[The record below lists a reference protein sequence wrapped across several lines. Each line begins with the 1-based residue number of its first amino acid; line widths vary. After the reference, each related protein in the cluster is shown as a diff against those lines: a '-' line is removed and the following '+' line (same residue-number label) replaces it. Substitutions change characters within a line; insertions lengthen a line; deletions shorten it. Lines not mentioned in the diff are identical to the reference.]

1 MTLKKKSSIH
11 QRPSELLQ
19 KLIQFNTTNPPG
31 NEAECIQFIG
41 ELLKDAGIETTI
53 VAQTPKRPNLIARL
67 AGQGNAAPLL
77 LYGHVDVVTTDKQK
91 WQYPPFEG
99 KLVDGFIWRRRL
111 SYPGRRVPI

>member
-53 VAQTPKRPNLIARL
+53 VAQTPKRPNLFARL

-91 WQYPPFEG
+91 WQYPQVFLMNLETVFLFR
-99 KLVDGFIWRRRL
+99 KLSASG
-111 SYPGRRVPI
+111 